1 MTDTQQKRFKEIR
14 LALKLNQQ
22 EFANILNVSQSV
34 VSAIELNKRVVTS
47 RTAHAICKEFNVNE
61 EYLMCGTG
69 EMFSKKIT
77 EEEQSLTKLLRK
89 IESNFKKLDN
99 TEQETILKFI
109 SMF

>member
-1 MTDTQQKRFKEIR
+1 
-14 LALKLNQQ
+14 
-22 EFANILNVSQSV
+22 
-34 VSAIELNKRVVTS
+34 
-47 RTAHAICKEFNVNE
+47 
-61 EYLMCGTG
+61 MCGTG

-89 IESNFKKLDN
+89 IESNFKKLDK